1 MLLLAGCNGSTKGC
15 REPYRER
22 KGILGI
28 SWRIESF
35 KLIFPRYDDCR
46 NPGIIAEDD
55 WKLFL
60 FDGVKNAGAEL
71 DYDLIEPQ
79 LPAGSPRPF
88 SISEYEFEPGDFTA
102 LRLDNVCAKPGVRYC
117 IEFKRKGSRPK
128 ATRVRVYLIVKPDV
142 DWERRMMFPDDLA
155 GQIVGKHH
163 PPFPVHV
170 GLDDQIDPDPRRFR
184 PASLALELYAIADA
198 RLGADV
204 IESQGSEV
212 AGLEFV
218 FRYAERS
225 GRSGG
230 QLRLDQVV
238 IQFRSGVFHSV
249 EQEELPVVFG
259 YYAGIPAIVVSRE
272 DQLERFDSP

>member
-1 MLLLAGCNGSTKGC
+1 MRAVHRSVLSGDGNA
-15 REPYRER
+15 ER
-22 KGILGI
+22 CGIGRL
-28 SWRIESF
+28 
-35 KLIFPRYDDCR
+35 PTDCR
-46 NPGIIAEDD
+46 
-55 WKLFL
+55 
-60 FDGVKNAGAEL
+60 
-71 DYDLIEPQ
+71 
-79 LPAGSPRPF
+79 
-88 SISEYEFEPGDFTA
+88 
-102 LRLDNVCAKPGVRYC
+102 
-117 IEFKRKGSRPK
+117 SRMSD
-128 ATRVRVYLIVKPDV
+128 R
-142 DWERRMMFPDDLA
+142 LA

-163 PPFPVHV
+163 SPFPVHV

-204 IESQGSEV
+204 IEAQGSEV

-259 YYAGIPAIVVSRE
+259 YYAGIPAIVVFRE